1 MPLHRSSGQAAVE
14 LVALLPLA
22 VAVLAALWQLALAGH
37 AAWSA
42 AGAAEAAARAVAVGT
57 DARAAAR
64 RRLPAPLERRF
75 RLHISSNGRVRI
87 TLRVPSP
94 FGLRVGTVSAEA
106 RFAPQ
111 R

>member
-1 MPLHRSSGQAAVE
+1 
-14 LVALLPLA
+14 VALLPLL
-22 VAVLAALWQLALAGH
+22 VAVLAALWQCAVAGH

-42 AGAAEAAARAVAVGT
+42 AGAADAAARATALGH

-64 RRLPAPLERRF
+64 GRLGAELERGLRV
-75 RLHISSNGRVRI
+75 RVADDGRVRV
-87 TLRVPSP
+87 TVRVPP
-94 FGLRVGTVSAEA
+94 RLGVRVGTVSAQA